1 MTKLAI
7 SLLFNEEIE
16 WFDYIY
22 SNYCTFIKMKFML
35 IINLGSQYE
44 YNVMETFIKKN
55 KIKNIILSEPFS
67 KRNYGPDV
75 LKGHMMN
82 IRMIRNIEDIDYITF
97 IGSDC
102 FFFREL
108 ENIDPT
114 VNVFNN
120 DYFVESHSKTDLY
133 DEIFNVYSNKFGM
146 YGPNI
151 HKYRIEQFN
160 PDRNC
165 FSEKDKGYEGANFM
179 HKIAND
185 YKIIKKTITKNNFY
199 YGNFNFLTTNKSVID
214 KIHDFYWNNNLN
226 KHFNK
231 FDDWSLEEFFPI
243 NYFINN
249 KLPFFYI
256 GFNSIVDDVENDIK
270 LLKFNKNNYYGL
282 KLQNRSEI
290 GNNNII
296 EFYNEKEL

>member
-1 MTKLAI
+1 MMKLAI
-7 SLLFNEEIE
+7 SLIYNEDME

-22 SNYCTFIKMKFML
+22 SNYCTYIKMNFIL
-35 IINLGSQYE
+35 IINIGSQYG
-44 YNVMETFIKKN
+44 YNLMETFIRKN

-67 KRNYGPDV
+67 KRDYGPDI

-82 IRMIRNIEDIDYITF
+82 IRMIRNIENIDYITF

-114 VNVFNN
+114 VNVFDDNFYN
-120 DYFVESHSKTDLY
+120 ESYRKTDAY
-133 DEIFNVYSNKFGM
+133 DELFSCYSNKLGI
-146 YGPNI
+146 YGANI
-151 HKYRIEQFN
+151 HKYKIDLFN

-165 FSEKDKGYEGANFM
+165 FLEKYEGNNFM

-199 YGNFNFLTTNKSVID
+199 YGNLDFLTTSKSVID

-231 FDDWSLEEFFPI
+231 FDDWNLEDFFPI

-249 KLPFFYI
+249 GHPFFYI
-256 GFNSIVDDVENDIK
+256 GFNSNVGDVENDIK
-270 LLKFNKNNYYGL
+270 LLKRSKNNYYGL
-282 KLQNRSEI
+282 KLQNRSEK
-290 GNNNII
+290 GNNTVID
-296 EFYNEKEL
+296 FYNEKNYNT

>member
-1 MTKLAI
+1 MTTLVI
-7 SLLFNEEIE
+7 SLLFNEDME

-22 SNYCTFIKMKFML
+22 SNYCTFIKMKFVL
-35 IINLGSQYE
+35 IINIGSQYG
-44 YNVMETFIKKN
+44 YNLMETFIRKN

-82 IRMIRNIEDIDYITF
+82 IRMIRNIENIDYITF
-97 IGSDC
+97 VGSDC

-108 ENIDPT
+108 ENIDPD

-120 DYFVESHSKTDLY
+120 DYFVESHSKTDIY
-133 DEIFNVYSNKFGM
+133 DEIFSCYSNKLGI

-151 HKYRIEQFN
+151 HKYKIDLFN

-165 FSEKDKGYEGANFM
+165 FSKDEKFKRNNWM

-185 YKIIKKTITKNNFY
+185 YKIIKKTITKNIFY
-199 YGNFNFLTTNKSVID
+199 HGNLDFLTTIKSVID
-214 KIHDFYWNNNLN
+214 KMNDFYWNNNLN

-231 FDDWSLEEFFPI
+231 FDDWMLEDFFPI

-249 KLPFFYI
+249 GDNFFYI
-256 GFNSIVDDVENDIK
+256 GFDSNIECGLNDVTI
-270 LLKFNKNNYYGL
+270 LKTNKNGYYGMKL
-282 KLQNRSEI
+282 KDRVEKD
-290 GNNNII
+290 NNNVID
-296 EFYNEKEL
+296 FYNE